1 MDSCE
6 LDKLSLDLKG
16 FNLSWVNFNMD
27 SCELDKLSLDLK
39 GFNLSWV
46 SRKAVEMR
54 HVGCSKSAMV
64 VRRTVI
70 VIYTIEIR
78 RRTGQIEEI
87 SRMLWAQYASTAEKA
102 LARPD
107 SKMWK

>member
-1 MDSCE
+1 M
-6 LDKLSLDLKG
+6 
-16 FNLSWVNFNMD
+16 
-27 SCELDKLSLDLK
+27 
-39 GFNLSWV
+39 

-87 SRMLWAQYASTAEKA
+87 SRMYMFYGYTDNGGNSERNCGRIMHFRRVICLIPLTLEVRYIVYRKSFNKILECYPRLTYK
-102 LARPD
+102 LNRIP
-107 SKMWK
+107 